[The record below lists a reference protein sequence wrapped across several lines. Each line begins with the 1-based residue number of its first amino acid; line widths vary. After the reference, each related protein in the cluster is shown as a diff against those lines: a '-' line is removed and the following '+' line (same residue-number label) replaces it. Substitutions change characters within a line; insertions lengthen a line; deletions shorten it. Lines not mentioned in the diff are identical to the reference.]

1 MQTTRSGS
9 NTPRQRIRDAMDLKT
24 PDRVPVMC
32 QLSIGHMLLQLD
44 VSPLEFWHDVSVF
57 AEGLIKLREI
67 YDFDGVLVSLHG
79 HDPDWRSKI
88 QSRSIVRGLEEV
100 VWQNGERIRYLPDD
114 LPQPLD
120 QEARHPVLS
129 EFDEKELPATLAYI
143 SVSQGLRFAIDPL
156 HRFDVIRLIRSSI
169 GDSYSVH
176 GEITSP
182 FDYFLDL
189 FGYQEGLLGLLSEP
203 DKCKGILARFTALVK
218 RLAVDMCDEGVDAI
232 KVSSPFAGAGFI
244 SREAYSEFVLPYESE
259 VAQAV
264 RAKEVHIYTHT
275 CGAVS
280 DRLELMFD
288 AGVSGIE
295 CLDPPPLGDVE
306 LKDAKRRTGG
316 RGFIKGNIDSVNTLL
331 YGDAAKILTDARQRL
346 EVGKEGG
353 GFILS
358 TACSVAPRV
367 DRSKLQ
373 LLREAVDTWG

>member
-1 MQTTRSGS
+1 MRTPSNGR

-44 VSPLEFWHDVSVF
+44 VSPLEFWHDVNVF

-79 HDPDWRSKI
+79 HSPDWRDNI
-88 QSRSIVRGLEEV
+88 RSRSVVAGLEEI
-100 VWQNGERIRYLPDD
+100 VWQNGDRIRYLPDD
-114 LPQPLD
+114 LPQPLN
-120 QEARHPVLS
+120 QESPHPIIS
-129 EFDEKELPATLAYI
+129 EFDEKELPATLGYI
-143 SVSQGLRFAIDPL
+143 PVSQGLRFAIDPH
-156 HRFDVIRLIRSSI
+156 HRFDVVRLIRSTI

-203 DKCKGILARFTALVK
+203 DKCKSVLAQFTAMVK

-244 SREAYSEFVLPYESE
+244 SREAYSEFVLPCESQ

-264 RAKEVHIYTHT
+264 RAKGVHIYTHT

-306 LKDAKRRTGG
+306 LKDAKRRSRG

-331 YGDAAKILTDARQRL
+331 HGNADRILADARLRL

-373 LLREAVDTWG
+373 LLRDAVETWG

>member
-1 MQTTRSGS
+1 MQTSHKQS
-9 NTPRQRIRDAMDLKT
+9 NTPRQRVRDAMDLRS
-24 PDRVPVMC
+24 PDRVPLMC
-32 QLSIGHMLLQLD
+32 QVSIGHMLLQLD
-44 VSPLEFWHDVSVF
+44 VSPLEFWHDVNVF

-79 HDPDWRSKI
+79 HDPDWKKKI
-88 QSRSIVRGLEEV
+88 RSRSVIAGAEEI
-100 VWQNGERIRYLPDD
+100 VWQSEEHIRYLPDD
-114 LPQPLD
+114 LPRPMNA
-120 QEARHPVLS
+120 EIRHPLLN
-129 EFDEKELPATLAYI
+129 EFDEKELPTTLGYI
-143 SVSQGLRFAIDPL
+143 PVSQGLRFAIDPL
-156 HRFDVIRLIRSSI
+156 HRFDVFRQIRTKI
-169 GDSYSVH
+169 GDAYSVH

-189 FGYQEGLLGLLSEP
+189 FGYQEGLLGLLGEP
-203 DKCKGILARFTALVK
+203 DKCKSVLAHFASLAK
-218 RLAVDMCDEGVDAI
+218 RLATDMCGEGVDAI

-244 SREAYSEFVLPYESE
+244 STEAYREFVLPYESE
-259 VAQAV
+259 IAQAV
-264 RAKEVHIYTHT
+264 RARGVHIYTHT

-306 LKDAKRRTGG
+306 LDDAKRRTRG

-331 YGDAAKILTDARQRL
+331 YGEPAKILADARHRL
-346 EVGKEGG
+346 EVGKEDG

-367 DRSKLQ
+367 DRSKLK
-373 LLREAVDTWG
+373 LLREAVDAWG